1 MFLQQILSVRKDQQ
15 EQLAAHQ
22 PLQAVKV
29 QKAQAVTDLAEQ
41 IKVTT
46 VGASYMLC

>member
-15 EQLAAHQ
+15 DQLATHQ
-22 PLQAVKV
+22 PLQAIKV
-29 QKAQAVTDLAEQ
+29 QKAQTVTDLAEQ
-41 IKVTT
+41 IKVTA

>member
-41 IKVTT
+41 IEVTT
-46 VGASYMLC
+46 VGVSYMLC